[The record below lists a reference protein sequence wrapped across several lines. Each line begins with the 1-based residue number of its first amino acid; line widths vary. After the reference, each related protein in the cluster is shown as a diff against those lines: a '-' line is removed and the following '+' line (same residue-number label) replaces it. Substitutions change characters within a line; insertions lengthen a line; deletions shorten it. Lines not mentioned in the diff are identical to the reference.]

1 MLIRLNQFLSR
12 SGISSRRDADEL
24 IKTGKIKVNGK
35 PVRTLGVKVDSAKD
49 KIEFQN
55 QEVIITREKVYLAL
69 NKPRGY
75 LSTTRDDFNRPKVID
90 LIKNH
95 SIRLYPV
102 GRLDLDTEGLLI
114 LTNDGDFAYKLTHPR
129 HQIPKVYRSELNR
142 PLRSEDKKKLERGV
156 ELEEGKTLPAEIL
169 TLSGNNIQIT
179 IYEGKKRQI
188 KRMLALFNYKVIK
201 LKRTAIGPL
210 KLGNIAPGRFRRL
223 KSGEITALLKDQTL
237 PSLKR

>member
-1 MLIRLNQFLSR
+1 MQIRLNQFLSR
-12 SGISSRRDADEL
+12 AGISSRRDADQL

-35 PVRTLGVKVDSAKD
+35 PVKTLGVKVDPAKD
-49 KIEFQN
+49 KIEFQE
-55 QEVIITREKVYLAL
+55 QEVVITREKVYLAL

-90 LIKNH
+90 LIKDQ

-129 HQIPKVYRSELNR
+129 HQISKVYRSELNR
-142 PLRSEDKKKLERGV
+142 PLRSDDKKKLEKGV

-169 TLSGNNIQIT
+169 TLSGNKIQIT

-210 KLGNIAPGRFRRL
+210 KLGNIGPGRYRRL
-223 KSGEITALLKDQTL
+223 KSGEIKALLKDQTL

>member
-1 MLIRLNQFLSR
+1 MLIRLNKFLSR
-12 SGISSRRDADEL
+12 AGISSRRNAEQL
-24 IKTGKIKVNGK
+24 IKRGKIKVNGK
-35 PVRTLGVKVDSAKD
+35 PVITLGTKVDSAKD

-55 QEVIITREKVYLAL
+55 QELFITREKVYLAL

-75 LSTTRDDFNRPKVID
+75 LCTTRDDFNRPKVID
-90 LIKNH
+90 LLKDQ

-129 HQIPKVYRSELNR
+129 HQIPKVYLCKLNR
-142 PLRSEDKKKLERGV
+142 PLKGEDKKKLEKGV
-156 ELEEGKTLPAEIL
+156 DLEEGKTLPAEIL
-169 TLSGNNIQIT
+169 TLSKNKIKIT

-188 KRMLALFNYKVIK
+188 KRMLALFNYKVVE

-210 KLGNIAPGRFRRL
+210 KLGTIAPGRSRRL
-223 KSGEITALLKDQTL
+223 KSGEIKVLLKENVL
-237 PSLKR
+237 SSSKR

>member
-35 PVRTLGVKVDSAKD
+35 PVRTLGVKVDSVKD

-55 QEVIITREKVYLAL
+55 QKVVITREKVYLAL

-90 LIKNH
+90 LIEDQ
-95 SIRLYPV
+95 SIRLYPA
-102 GRLDLDTEGLLI
+102 GRLDLNTEGLLI
-114 LTNDGDFAYKLTHPR
+114 LTNDGDFSYKLTHPR
-129 HQIPKVYRSELNR
+129 HQIPKVYLSELNR
-142 PLRSEDKKKLERGV
+142 PLKTEDKKKLEKGV

-169 TLSGNNIQIT
+169 TLSRNKIQIT

-210 KLGNIAPGRFRRL
+210 KLGNIATGRFRRL
-223 KSGEITALLKDQTL
+223 KSGEITALLKDQTF
-237 PSLKR
+237 PSSKR